1 MNEAVTVATTGPF
14 SATNLVVVP
23 PPPVVIH
30 ENLVPMA
37 DDQGSSTMDGKGKN
51 LTKTQEHGLEDGNI
65 HSSKGKRNNETANQE
80 DKEAPVHTFNKF
92 VVLEVTEDDL
102 EVHPECA
109 PDDEV
114 NKVVDNHSDT

>member
-1 MNEAVTVATTGPF
+1 M
-14 SATNLVVVP
+14 
-23 PPPVVIH
+23 IH

-51 LTKTQEHGLEDGNI
+51 LTTTREHGLEGGII

-80 DKEAPVHTFNKF
+80 DKEALVHTFNKF
-92 VVLEVTEDDL
+92 AALEVTEDDL

-114 NKVVDNHSDT
+114 DKVVDNHSDT